1 MPPVVAA
8 RPRDDRGYPIPAI
21 TPWSD
26 GKALFAQ
33 QSAFRTLICLAERRC
48 TVCGTKIPPGPVY
61 RVVDGGAV
69 SNIALALH
77 TGTSYINLAPAK
89 EGPGHRLCMIYS
101 AVICPHLTSPGA
113 RRKIETR
120 VGNETLPKG
129 DPRGAIGAVVG
140 YDSYSYQIT
149 TRGLEIYC
157 RQPIELLQYGEGAE
171 LISELTAGI
180 GSEPS
185 DAQPCPPYLLDD
197 DTEAERAVTAI
208 IQAMADDDSRAVT
221 SARQQEQARKSRRKA
236 TKAARRRNR

>member
-1 MPPVVAA
+1 M
-8 RPRDDRGYPIPAI
+8 
-21 TPWSD
+21 
-26 GKALFAQ
+26 
-33 QSAFRTLICLAERRC
+33 
-48 TVCGTKIPPGPVY
+48 
-61 RVVDGGAV
+61 
-69 SNIALALH
+69 
-77 TGTSYINLAPAK
+77 
-89 EGPGHRLCMIYS
+89 
-101 AVICPHLTSPGA
+101 
-113 RRKIETR
+113 
-120 VGNETLPKG
+120 PKG
-129 DPRGAIGAVVG
+129 DPRGTIGAVVG

-157 RQPIELLQYGEGAE
+157 GQPIELLQYGEGAE

-180 GSEPS
+180 ASEPG